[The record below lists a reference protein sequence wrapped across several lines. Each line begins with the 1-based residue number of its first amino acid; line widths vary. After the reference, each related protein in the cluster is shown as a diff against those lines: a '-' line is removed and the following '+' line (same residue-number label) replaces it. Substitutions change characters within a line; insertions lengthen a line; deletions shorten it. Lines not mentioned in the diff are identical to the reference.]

1 MKINYKKLL
10 IYIIITFFIGNFFTL
25 FISTN
30 IYENINKG
38 INVPSI
44 IFPIVWTILYL
55 LMAISIYIIDET
67 NSKNEI
73 TAKKIY
79 FSQLIIN
86 SLWTHIFFGLKLYT
100 LSLIWIILLIITVI
114 IMIIYF
120 YKINKISGTIN
131 IPYLIWLI
139 FASYLTLSIIILN

>member
-10 IYIIITFFIGNFFTL
+10 IYIIITFFIGSFFTL
-25 FISTN
+25 FTSTDLYN
-30 IYENINKG
+30 NINKG

-67 NSKNEI
+67 NNKNEQ

-79 FSQLIIN
+79 FIQLIVN
-86 SLWTHIFFGLKLYT
+86 SL
-100 LSLIWIILLIITVI
+100 
-114 IMIIYF
+114 
-120 YKINKISGTIN
+120 
-131 IPYLIWLI
+131 
-139 FASYLTLSIIILN
+139 